1 MTRQW
6 WLISGLWLSVTCGAI
21 VGVFFVPDDQ
31 AWPLFA
37 TLMAGSIALVS
48 LSHVLR
54 ASVQNAVREQIY
66 VAAGSFFILVIA
78 TVLTVML

>member
-6 WLISGLWLSVTCGAI
+6 WLISSLWLAVAFGAAG
-21 VGVFFVPDDQ
+21 GVFFLPDDQ

-66 VAAGSFFILVIA
+66 VAAGAFFILGIA
-78 TVLTVML
+78 TALTVIF